1 MAISKIKVGNTEHEI
16 KTTIANVEG
25 LQTALD
31 GKAATHSHPYVPL
44 AGGTLNDGAT
54 LKLSTYGN
62 RFVTISGNSITADM
76 SKETGG
82 WAGNFASVKD
92 PSGATTSMLGWYGGA
107 SGLTHIYMGGTY
119 SDPFLKFTPQGQ
131 FTFKNRPR
139 VGTSDIALKSDIP
152 TESSSSITVDSSL
165 SSTSKNPVQN
175 KVVKSAL
182 DGKLSKWSNIIDL
195 TFSGNEDN
203 STPVKL
209 VWTDDGSYKGGTIN
223 FPKKSGTVTLATLD
237 DITLSSGGTTTSSEM
252 PIISYTGTSYATG
265 RPTMTAGNTIYL
277 HIKVIG
283 GGEFQVGDRL
293 ELCAMRTSYRSQK
306 EINAGE
312 IRHRL
317 RALCF
322 QDITESDI
330 GSKTIRFDLR
340 IDESRFNR
348 LFFNDSNSDKKPAS
362 SMIHLRV
369 RRPIYAPNGNEYNA
383 KFSNL
388 ITLEKTYAYG
398 YDAQTDE
405 VINVLYIK

>member
-44 AGGTLNDGAT
+44 AGGTMNDGAT

-152 TESSSSITVDSSL
+152 TESSGSITVDSSL

-265 RPTMTAGNTIYL
+265 SATMTADNTMYL
-277 HIKVIG
+277 HLKVIG

-306 EINAGE
+306 EMNAGE

-317 RALCF
+317 RAICF
-322 QDITESDI
+322 QDITENDI
-330 GSKTIRFDLR
+330 GSKHITFDIRRD
-340 IDESRFNR
+340 DQRFNR
-348 LFFNDSNSDKKPAS
+348 LFFNDSNSEKRNS
-362 SMIHLRV
+362 SSTIHLRV
-369 RRPIYAPNGNEYNA
+369 RRPIYAANGNEYNA

-388 ITLEKTYAYG
+388 ITLEKTYSSF
-398 YDAQTDE
+398 YDVQTDNE
-405 VINVLYIK
+405 VNVLYIK